1 MQTNLTDFYQALK
14 DNFRGVSNKKYI
26 QDSIRFHMFH
36 EYITPEEAVKL
47 EEEFL

>member
-1 MQTNLTDFYQALK
+1 MQTNLTNFYQALK
-14 DNFRGVSNKKYI
+14 DNFKGIENKEYI
-26 QDSIRFHMFH
+26 QDSISFHMFH